1 MPTINDRIVE
11 LIDEFGIKKIQFAEK
26 LGISTAYVSQLCSG
40 VRTPSD
46 RTISDIC
53 REFNIR
59 REWLETGEGPM
70 RLPEPDEDLDYINI
84 LMENCDSPFKDLIRA
99 ILVSYDRSTP
109 TAQKAISDYIDQ
121 ILSELDKRK

>member
-11 LIDEFGIKKIQFAEK
+11 LIDEFGIKKIQFAER
-26 LGISTAYVSQLCSG
+26 LGISSAYASQLCSG

-59 REWLETGEGPM
+59 REWLEAGEGPM
-70 RLPEPDEDLDYINI
+70 KLPEADEDLDYINRLLADDDAETVRFI
-84 LMENCDSPFKDLIRA
+84 KKFLRAYNDLSPADQKIIDNLIRT
-99 ILVSYDRSTP
+99 LTN
-109 TAQKAISDYIDQ
+109 QK
-121 ILSELDKRK
+121 

>member
-1 MPTINDRIVE
+1 MKNRIIQIIKAE
-11 LIDEFGIKKIQFAEK
+11 NITKTEFAKRIE
-26 LGISTAYVSQLCSG
+26 VSQAFVSQMCSG
-40 VRTPSD
+40 AYNPSP
-46 RTISDIC
+46 RTISVIC

-70 RLPEPDEDLDYINI
+70 RLPEPEEDLDYINI
-84 LMENCDSPFKDLIRA
+84 LMESCDSPFKDLIRA

-109 TAQKAISDYIDQ
+109 TAQKAINDYIDQ

>member
-1 MPTINDRIVE
+1 MPTISDRIVE
-11 LIDEFGIKKIQFAEK
+11 LIDEFGIKKIQFAER
-26 LGISTAYVSQLCSG
+26 LGISSAYASQLCSG

-46 RTISDIC
+46 RTVSDIC

-84 LMENCDSPFKDLIRA
+84 LMETCDSPFKDLIRA
-99 ILVSYDRSTP
+99 ILVSYGRATP
-109 TAQKAISDYIDQ
+109 ATKKILSDYIDQ
-121 ILSELDKRK
+121 VYTELDKRK

>member
-1 MPTINDRIVE
+1 MKNRIIQIIKAE
-11 LIDEFGIKKIQFAEK
+11 NITKTEFAKRIE
-26 LGISTAYVSQLCSG
+26 VSQAFVSQMCSG
-40 VRTPSD
+40 AYNPSP
-46 RTISDIC
+46 RTISVIC

-84 LMENCDSPFKDLIRA
+84 LMAQCDSPFKGLIRA

-109 TAQKAISDYIDQ
+109 TAQKAINDNIDQ
-121 ILSELDKRK
+121 IHAELDKKK

>member
-11 LIDEFGIKKIQFAEK
+11 LLDNLGLKKSQFAEK
-26 LGISTAYVSQLCSG
+26 LSVSQPYVSQLCSG

-70 RLPEPDEDLDYINI
+70 KLPEADEDLDYIND
-84 LMENCDSPFKDLIRA
+84 LLAGDSDEVVRFVRRFLRTYCELTPDRQKVMQDFLAALIN
-99 ILVSYDRSTP
+99 
-109 TAQKAISDYIDQ
+109 QK
-121 ILSELDKRK
+121 

>member
-11 LIDEFGIKKIQFAEK
+11 LLDNLGLKKSQFAEK
-26 LGISTAYVSQLCSG
+26 LSVSQPYVSQLCSG

-59 REWLETGEGPM
+59 REWLESGEGPM
-70 RLPEPDEDLDYINI
+70 KLPEADEDLDYIND
-84 LMENCDSPFKDLIRA
+84 LLAGDSDEVVRFVRRFLRTYRELTP
-99 ILVSYDRSTP
+99 DR
-109 TAQKAISDYIDQ
+109 QKVMQDFIATLTNQ
-121 ILSELDKRK
+121 K